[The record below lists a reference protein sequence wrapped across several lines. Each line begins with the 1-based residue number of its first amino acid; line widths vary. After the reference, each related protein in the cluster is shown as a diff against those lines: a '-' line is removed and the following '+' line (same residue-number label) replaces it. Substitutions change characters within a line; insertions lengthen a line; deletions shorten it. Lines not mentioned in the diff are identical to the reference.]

1 MNVWKYVADT
11 LRGVARG
18 IAIVLVIMIF
28 IAIIESAIEG
38 DLTLTKVYRHI
49 YIHPALLL
57 IIILS
62 SVASSLR
69 RTFIG
74 LVLNVLTSI
83 YSLGIVLLF
92 LNGGILEAE
101 YNLEYAEVKV
111 VIDIRVLILVFF
123 IVYIVPLS
131 LLAVYRYFETQVSE
145 VEEYAK

>member
-1 MNVWKYVADT
+1 MNVWKYVTDI
-11 LRGVARG
+11 LRGISIG

-38 DLTLTKVYRHI
+38 DLTLTRIYHHI

-57 IIILS
+57 IIVLS

-74 LVLNVLTSI
+74 LILKVLTSI

-92 LNGGILEAE
+92 LNGGILEVK
-101 YNLEYAEVKV
+101 YSLEYAEIRV
-111 VIDIRVLILVFF
+111 VIDIRILILVFF

-131 LLAVYRYFETQVSE
+131 LLAIYRYFETQVSGD
-145 VEEYAK
+145 EEYAK